1 VATRE
6 LTEDAV
12 VTLFSTKGQL
22 GRLIIQ
28 TVAGGASQ
36 RAIVS
41 YTDAAGA
48 AAALHLDGERV
59 LGGDRISVTPIARL
73 QEETPA
79 AEGAAEGS
87 GAEGTPA
94 TPPQQTPAAV
104 QSLQGAVVA
113 LLATG
118 IFMGERGSAW
128 LREMDESTGFSQR
141 VSALVVQG
149 NEAARRLDEE
159 HNVTERLNSV
169 FGGVA
174 KTLSDKV
181 TEVDERFALS
191 TRIGQAAQKAEET
204 MADVSSRALERP
216 EVRRGVDA
224 FNQGFAAVFDWSTQT
239 WETANDR
246 ATTRNAVERQEPPA
260 AGAGTWE
267 THSESDRDN
276 NEYGEELPE
285 SLAAE
290 AAMPPPPRL
299 N

>member
-1 VATRE
+1 
-6 LTEDAV
+6 
-12 VTLFSTKGQL
+12 
-22 GRLIIQ
+22 
-28 TVAGGASQ
+28 
-36 RAIVS
+36 
-41 YTDAAGA
+41 
-48 AAALHLDGERV
+48 V

-128 LREMDESTGFSQR
+128 LREMDESTGNAPAGSRILASSSVPNPNRKTSQGFSQR